1 LNYSE
6 SAQSELKGSYDLNAL
21 ERFECEGNR
30 LLLQFSTGSVT
41 STSTSASASTSTG
54 GSGGSI
60 EVILQAERAADVGQW
75 KTAFESFIR

>member
-1 LNYSE
+1 MNYSE

-41 STSTSASASTSTG
+41 PTSTSASTSTG